1 MLENLADEFLTYL
14 KIGKNSSRHTLESY
28 GLDLKQFLDFL
39 QDEQVFRVEAVD
51 HLLIRKYLM
60 KLRKA
65 DFAKSSIARKVA
77 CIRSFFKYLCKQ
89 GYLQSNP
96 AFEVANLKRD
106 KHLPEFLYQP
116 EIEQLFELP
125 DRNSLLGLRDLAI
138 LEVLYSS
145 GLRLQEIV
153 DLKMKDLD
161 FSRGYLRVFGKGGKE
176 RIVPLGGSARR
187 ALEKYLGEVRPKL
200 ALRSPSG
207 VLWENVFLN
216 YQGTRLSGR
225 SIQRLFKKYL
235 IRLALNRKMSPH
247 TIRHTFATHLLENG
261 ADLRVVQELLG
272 HADISTTQIYTHV
285 TKERIRSVYLKNHPR
300 A

>member
-1 MLENLADEFLTYL
+1 MENLADEFLTYL
-14 KIGKNSSRHTLESY
+14 KIGKNSSHHTLESY

-39 QDEQVFRVEAVD
+39 REEQVFQVEAVD

-60 KLRKA
+60 KLKKA
-65 DFAKSSIARKVA
+65 EFAKSSIARKVA
-77 CIRSFFKYLCKQ
+77 CIRSFFKFLCKQ

-96 AFEVANLKRD
+96 ALGVRNLKRD

-116 EIEQLFELP
+116 EINELLGLP
-125 DRNSLLGLRDLAI
+125 DQTSFLGLRDLAI

-153 DLKMKDLD
+153 DLKIRDLD

-176 RIVPLGGSARR
+176 RLVPLGGSARR
-187 ALEKYLGEVRPKL
+187 ALELYLQKVRPKL
-200 ALRSPSG
+200 SLRNQTG
-207 VLWENVFLN
+207 ICCENVFLN

-235 IRLALNRKMSPH
+235 TRLALNRKMSPH

-285 TKERIRSVYLKNHPR
+285 TKERIRTVYLKNHPR